1 MMKTITML
9 CLMLAALLTVSL
21 EAVTK
26 FPSWEIE
33 HAVSKAIRSG
43 DLGGLKALLAK
54 HKLAVD
60 TTFSVIGY
68 GLLHEAVLAGEIKI
82 VEYLIAQDADV
93 NLADKYG
100 STPRDDVEFF
110 DIKIIE
116 LLEKNGATPGITIR
130 QLFDAAERGETKTV
144 RILLDHD
151 LSSVDIRTINIK
163 GETVLMI
170 AEKHGHTEIVELL
183 HEQSTNIDATNRET
197 ELMLAAWQGR
207 TERVTSLL
215 DAGVNIDAANK
226 RGFTALMLAAWQG
239 QTKTVELLL
248 ERGANIDANNID
260 EETALMLAT
269 ENGHTKTVELLLEWG
284 ADTEATNYAG
294 KTVRTLA
301 TEHEHAEI
309 VELLALSDK

>member
-9 CLMLAALLTVSL
+9 CLMLAGLLTVSL
-21 EAVTK
+21 EAVPK
-26 FPSWEIE
+26 FPSREIE

-60 TTFSVIGY
+60 TTFSVVGY

-93 NLADKYG
+93 NLADEYS
-100 STPRDDVEFF
+100 STPLDDAEFF

-116 LLEKNGATPGITIR
+116 LLEKNGATPGRTIR

-144 RILLDHD
+144 RVLLDHD

-183 HEQSTNIDATNRET
+183 HEQSANIDATNRET
-197 ELMLAAWQGR
+197 ELMLDAWQGQ
-207 TERVTSLL
+207 TEKVTSLL
-215 DAGVNIDAANK
+215 DAGINIDAANK

-248 ERGANIDANNID
+248 ERGA
-260 EETALMLAT
+260 
-269 ENGHTKTVELLLEWG
+269 
-284 ADTEATNYAG
+284 DTEATNYAG
-294 KTVRTLA
+294 QTALILA
-301 TEHEHAEI
+301 TEHEHVEI
-309 VELLALSDK
+309 VELLALSDE